1 MSQTGAAP
9 AAGTPERE
17 QTPIV
22 VVGAGLA
29 GLALAL
35 RLAPRPV
42 TILTKAPLC
51 VDAASAWAQG
61 GIAAAIGPGD
71 SPALHEGDTLTAAA
85 GLADR
90 EIVRALTDSAPEAIT
105 WLAGLGVAFDRDADG
120 AFQLGREAAHGR
132 KRIVHVA
139 GDATGAA
146 VMRVLA
152 QRVMETSS
160 VTVILGEAV
169 SLGVVGGRVT
179 GVWYCATGMTAA
191 ETPAF
196 LPAAATVLATGGI
209 GRLYRETTNPAGA
222 CAQGLALAAEA
233 GAKLADL
240 EFVQF
245 HPTAIEAGKDPMPL
259 ATEALRGAGAV
270 LVNSRGERFMSAI
283 HPDAELAPRDVVA
296 RAIFRERR
304 AGRQVFL
311 DATTAVGADFATRF
325 PTVNALCGDVGIDPV
340 HQPIPVA
347 PAVHYHMGGVA
358 VDARGRSSVPG
369 LWAAGE
375 VACTGAHGA
384 NRLASNSLLEALW
397 LARQVAADL
406 ADLGPVEAAVPPP
419 PAARPDPVDPVL
431 EAELRR
437 IMSENVGVS
446 RDSARLCEAVS
457 LLEAM
462 APRVATCQRLA
473 GMAMIGRLMALA
485 ALTRSES
492 RGSHFREDY
501 PLPSD
506 GWKRRMAA
514 SRAELESLAPLL
526 TRVERMRTSASA

>member
-1 MSQTGAAP
+1 MTMAGGSP
-9 AAGTPERE
+9 AAGAPEADLA
-17 QTPIV
+17 PIV
-22 VVGAGLA
+22 VIGAGLA

-61 GIAAAIGPGD
+61 GIAAAIGPD
-71 SPALHEGDTLTAAA
+71 DNPALHEGDTLTAAA
-85 GLADR
+85 GIADR
-90 EIVRALTDSAPEAIT
+90 DVVRALTESAPEAIN
-105 WLAGLGVAFDRDADG
+105 WLSSLGVAFDRDADG
-120 AFQLGREAAHGR
+120 ALQLGREAAHGR

-152 QRVMETSS
+152 QRVAESPS
-160 VTVILGEAV
+160 VRLILGEAV
-169 SLGVVGGRVT
+169 SLGVVEGRVT
-179 GVWYCATGMTAA
+179 GVWYRAADAAAA
-191 ETPAF
+191 EAPVF
-196 LPAAATVLATGGI
+196 LPASATVLATGGI

-245 HPTAIEAGKDPMPL
+245 HPTAIDAGRDPMPL
-259 ATEALRGAGAV
+259 ATEALRGAGAI

-311 DATTAVGADFATRF
+311 DATTAVGAAFETRF
-325 PTVNALCGDVGIDPV
+325 PTVAALCREVGIDPV

-358 VDARGRSSVPG
+358 VDARGRTSVPG

-397 LARQVAADL
+397 LAREVAVDL
-406 ADLGPVEAAVPPP
+406 ATLAPMAAALPAPPV
-419 PAARPDPVDPVL
+419 ARPDPVDPVL

-446 RDSARLCEAVS
+446 RDSARLCEAIS
-457 LLEAM
+457 RLEAM

-473 GMAMIGRLMALA
+473 GMVMIGRLIALA

-492 RGSHFREDY
+492 RGSQFREDY
-501 PLPSD
+501 PVPSD
-506 GWKRRMAA
+506 AWKRRMAA
-514 SRAELESLAPLL
+514 SRAELDSLAPLL
-526 TRVERMRTSASA
+526 TRVERMRASASA